1 MVNIP
6 VLAVALTAGARLVL
20 ESRDPAP
27 GRFDLVGAPA
37 SWPATPAGRRAACQA
52 RNPSRDT
59 AVATWCELLKLPA
72 NHTQV
77 VDQQSRSCRAAD
89 PRRVVTRGQLLPG
102 AGKARIGP

>member
-1 MVNIP
+1 MVNVP

-37 SWPATPAGRRAACQA
+37 SWPAAPAGRRAVCQA

-59 AVATWCELLKLPA
+59 AVATWCELLKLPQTILKSPTSSPDPA
-72 NHTQV
+72 ARLIPAA
-77 VDQQSRSCRAAD
+77 SLPAGSCYPAPA
-89 PRRVVTRGQLLPG
+89 TRG
-102 AGKARIGP
+102 